1 MMVMSSQPGHFPAN
15 GGSQRQAAQVP
26 RGRLLNGSG
35 SSSSGGFGE
44 GRRPRSSHPTGP
56 AHSPSPPAMFVRALY
71 NYAADDPTSLSFHQG
86 DVIQVLTQLE
96 SGWWDG
102 IVNGQRGWF
111 PSNYCALVPN
121 SDLNGDE
128 HGGHLEGVDDD
139 ADGQEYDDEY
149 ETESDESFG
158 DQGRGS
164 PQLPMEGADHDDE
177 AAFWLPQ
184 VTPDGRLYY
193 FNTLTGASRTE
204 LPLETPISSVESG
217 PRVRTEFTAPDS
229 TRPPPELMAAGLVTD
244 EATNGVEHDDDADN
258 TSVGDGEMLMFAVH
272 SPVRETNTK
281 STRSSAQSSKLARLT
296 GAADQTLNR
305 ELFDAGNAAYDASA
319 DHEDAKGDGMTYYE
333 DILPIPSSWDAL
345 IEETELAISRYRQA
359 IMQRQRMQYV
369 SRAEDISDMLRLII
383 GAGSSTTDNH
393 SGQPTIISSNKAL
406 HPHFRHFMAA
416 FSKLVLSSHVAS
428 TDWPPADAEAKC
440 LAEAD
445 EVMAG
450 VHEFAKVAR
459 AQKEDEVPRLSPGF
473 VVGSQIGGSW
483 FSNGLGNP
491 TAKQSVT
498 LGDRDNLTLATTQVD
513 SQLVESLKGLQA
525 VVVPGLRTLEDALE
539 APGPVTTI
547 HQQNVVGAFVVHAAQ
562 TSMDS
567 MRAYFHFLESI
578 NLAPLTVGGKSPTV
592 MDFSVTK
599 QRLYDSFADLFMAC
613 QYVTAELADEWT
625 SFQGLPL
632 DDRLAEVRA
641 YIKEIQQGVQS
652 LVMTAEYL
660 VEEMNEK
667 AAKFPQE
674 ELHKPSVSS
683 PSAISKANGAKAPV
697 QTPGGGRGRT
707 GSTVGGPG
715 FIVQNSDK
723 LRRLLGD
730 APIDKVVTPKDDP
743 PPEKVVE
750 PDPWFLAP
758 DPEDENEIQYADN
771 KTSIRGGKLE
781 VLVVNLT
788 RHDFLDAS
796 FNNTFLLTYRSFTTA
811 SHLFDLLT
819 DRFNIQPPNN
829 LTAAEYDLW
838 AERKQKPIRLRVL
851 NILKSWFEN
860 FWMEPRGEIESEILQ
875 KVLRFTKRVMAPSFP
890 GANVLIKLVEMRLQ
904 GRDPQ
909 AERVLIPT
917 DGLRPPPIYPKNI
930 RKLKF
935 LDIDPLEFAR
945 QLTIIESRAYTKIK
959 PIECL
964 GKAWSKPSPSDS
976 TPDPAENVKAMI
988 LNSNQLTNWV
998 AEMILNQ
1005 PEVKKRVVVIKHF
1018 IAVAEKCRSLN
1029 NFSTLT
1035 AIISALSTAPIH
1047 RLKRTWEQ
1055 VPTRSRGIL
1064 ESMRDL
1070 MGTTR
1075 NFGEYREML
1084 HLVNPPC
1091 VPFLGVY
1098 LTDLTFI
1105 EDGNPD
1111 LLKGTDLI
1119 NFAKRAKTAEVIRE
1133 IQQYQLVPYALEPV
1147 EPLQQYILSNM
1158 AAAKDVHEMYEVSIQ
1173 IEPREREDEK
1183 IARLLQESGFL

>member
-1 MMVMSSQPGHFPAN
+1 MMVMSSQTAHFPSN
-15 GGSQRQAAQVP
+15 GGQQRQAAQVP
-26 RGRLLNGSG
+26 RGRLLNGNG
-35 SSSSGGFGE
+35 SFSE
-44 GRRPRSSHPTGP
+44 GRRPRSSNPVAP

-128 HGGHLEGVDDD
+128 NSGTQLEGADED
-139 ADGQEYDDEY
+139 AEGQDY
-149 ETESDESFG
+149 EDYEDTESDESDG
-158 DQGRGS
+158 DGQGRGS
-164 PQLPMEGADHDDE
+164 PQLPLEGQDHDDE

-204 LPLETPISSVESG
+204 LPLETPISSTESG
-217 PRVRTEFTAPDS
+217 PRLRTEFAAPDS
-229 TRPPPELMAAGLVTD
+229 TRPPPELMAAGLTTD
-244 EATNGVEHDDDADN
+244 EATNGVDHDDGADN
-258 TSVGDGEMLMFAVH
+258 ESQGDGEMLMFAVH
-272 SPVRETNTK
+272 SPVRETNNAT
-281 STRSSAQSSKLARLT
+281 TPDRTSAQSGKANGQRA
-296 GAADQTLNR
+296 GDEPILNR
-305 ELFDAGNAAYDASA
+305 ELFGGNTAGYDINAEN
-319 DHEDAKGDGMTYYE
+319 EDAKLDTVTFHD
-333 DILPIPSSWDAL
+333 DILPIPASWDAL
-345 IEETELAISRYRQA
+345 IEETQHAIARYRQA

-445 EVMAG
+445 EVMTG
-450 VHEFAKVAR
+450 VLEFAKVAR
-459 AQKEDEVPRLSPGF
+459 AQKDDVVPRLGPGF
-473 VVGSQIGGSW
+473 VVGSHIGGSW

-491 TAKQSVT
+491 NSKQSVIF
-498 LGDRDNLTLATTQVD
+498 GERDSLSVATTPID
-513 SQLVESLKGLQA
+513 SQLVESLRGLQA

-539 APGPVTTI
+539 TPGPVTTV
-547 HQQNVVGAFVVHAAQ
+547 HQQNVVGAFVIHAAQ
-562 TSMDS
+562 TSMES

-578 NLAPLTVGGKSPTV
+578 NLAPLASGGRSPTLL
-592 MDFSVTK
+592 DFAITK
-599 QRLYDSFADLFMAC
+599 QRLYDSFADLFMAV

-632 DDRLAEVRA
+632 EDRLSEVRS
-641 YIKEIQQGVQS
+641 YIREIQQGIQS
-652 LVMTAEYL
+652 LVFTAEHL
-660 VEEMNEK
+660 VEEFNER
-667 AAKFPQE
+667 AAKAPTE
-674 ELHKPSVSS
+674 DGHKPSQSS
-683 PSAISKANGAKAPV
+683 PSTAKAANGGKTPV
-697 QTPGGGRGRT
+697 QAIPTRGRA
-707 GSTVGGPG
+707 GSTVGGPL
-715 FIVQNSDK
+715 ILQNSDK
-723 LRRLLGD
+723 IRRILGD
-730 APIDKVVTPKDDP
+730 TPLEKGVP
-743 PPEKVVE
+743 AKEEPSPQEKVPE

-758 DPEDENEIQYADN
+758 EVEDENEIQYAD
-771 KTSIRGGKLE
+771 KEKATIRGGKLE
-781 VLVVNLT
+781 LLVVNLT
-788 RHDFLDAS
+788 RHDSLDAD
-796 FNNTFLLTYRSFTTA
+796 FNNTFLLTYKSFTTA

-829 LTAAEYDLW
+829 LNTAEYKLW

-860 FWMEPRGEIESEILQ
+860 FWMEPRGEAETEILQ
-875 KVLRFTKRVMAPSFP
+875 RVLDFATAVMAPSFP
-890 GANVLIKLVEMRLQ
+890 GANVLKKLVEMRIQ
-904 GRDPQ
+904 GRDP
-909 AERVLIPT
+909 AFERVMIRT
-917 DGLRPPPIYPKNI
+917 DGAKPAPIYPKNM

-945 QLTIIESRAYTKIK
+945 QLTIIESKAYTKIK
-959 PIECL
+959 ATECL
-964 GKAWSKPSPSDS
+964 GKAWSKPAPSDS
-976 TPDPAENVKAMI
+976 SPDPAENVKAMI

-1018 IAVAEKCRSLN
+1018 ISVAEKCRYLN

-1035 AIISALSTAPIH
+1035 AIISALSTSPIH

-1055 VPTRSRGIL
+1055 VPTRTIGIL
-1064 ESMRDL
+1064 ESMRTL

-1075 NFGEYREML
+1075 NFGDYREML

-1111 LLKGTDLI
+1111 LIKSTDLI

-1133 IQQYQLVPYALEPV
+1133 IQQYQSVPYALEAV
-1147 EPLQQYILSNM
+1147 KPLQEYILSNM
-1158 AAAKDVHEMYEVSIQ
+1158 QAAKDVHEMYEVSIQ

>member
-1 MMVMSSQPGHFPAN
+1 MMVMPSQATHFPTN
-15 GGSQRQAAQVP
+15 GGSQRQASQVP
-26 RGRLLNGSG
+26 RGRLLNGNG
-35 SSSSGGFGE
+35 SYGE
-44 GRRPRSSHPTGP
+44 GRRPRSSNPVAP

-121 SDLNGDE
+121 GDLNGDE
-128 HGGHLEGVDDD
+128 HPGAHLEGHDDD
-139 ADGQEYDDEY
+139 DTAGQGFDEYDD
-149 ETESDESFG
+149 TESDESDG
-158 DQGRGS
+158 EGQGNRS
-164 PQLPMEGADHDDE
+164 PQLPMEGAQQDDE

-184 VTPDGRLYY
+184 VTRDGSLYY
-193 FNTLTGASRTE
+193 FNTLTGASRME
-204 LPLETPISSVESG
+204 LPLETPNSSMETG
-217 PRVRTEFTAPDS
+217 PRQRTEFNVPDS

-244 EATNGVEHDDDADN
+244 EATNGMDHDDGDN
-258 TSVGDGEMLMFAVH
+258 ESQGDGEMLMLAVH
-272 SPVRETNTK
+272 SPVRESTHK
-281 STRSSAQSSKLARLT
+281 SDSSSSFGGGQPLDEHIMKKD
-296 GAADQTLNR
+296 G
-305 ELFDAGNAAYDASA
+305 LFDAPGELIYDINA
-319 DHEDAKGDGMTYYE
+319 EDDLKLGTVAFHD
-333 DILPIPSSWDAL
+333 DILPIPASWDAL
-345 IEETELAISRYRQA
+345 IEETQYAIARYRQA
-359 IMQRQRMQYV
+359 IMQRQRVQYV

-450 VHEFAKVAR
+450 VLEFAKVAR
-459 AQKEDEVPRLSPGF
+459 AQKDDVVPRLGPGF
-473 VVGSQIGGSW
+473 VVGSHIGGSW

-491 TAKQSVT
+491 SSKQSIIF
-498 LGDRDNLTLATTQVD
+498 GDRDNLSVATTPID
-513 SQLVESLKGLQA
+513 NQLVESLRGLQA

-539 APGPVTTI
+539 TPGPVTTV
-547 HQQNVVGAFVVHAAQ
+547 HQQNVVGAFVIHAAQ

-578 NLAPLTVGGKSPTV
+578 NLAPLAVGGRSPTLL
-592 MDFSVTK
+592 DFAITK

-625 SFQGLPL
+625 SYQGLPL
-632 DDRLAEVRA
+632 ENRLAKVRE
-641 YIKEIQQGVQS
+641 YIKEIQQGVQG
-652 LVMTAEYL
+652 LVFTAEHL
-660 VEEMNEK
+660 VEEYNEK
-667 AAKFPQE
+667 ASRFPDDG
-674 ELHKPSVSS
+674 HKPSTSS
-683 PSAISKANGAKAPV
+683 PSTAKANGKTSIGQV
-697 QTPGGGRGRT
+697 PGARGRA
-707 GSTVGGPG
+707 GSSVGGPFNAG
-715 FIVQNSDK
+715 NPDK
-723 LRRLLGD
+723 LRQILGD
-730 APIDKVVTPKDDP
+730 NPAKKTTPAKEDTP
-743 PPEKVVE
+743 PPENIIE

-758 DPEDENEIQYADN
+758 DVEDENEIQYEKSKTDEN
-771 KTSIRGGKLE
+771 KLVIRGGKLE
-781 VLVVNLT
+781 VLAIYLT
-788 RHDFLDAS
+788 RHDSLDPS
-796 FNNTFLLTYRSFTTA
+796 FNNTFLLTYKSFTTA
-811 SHLFDLLT
+811 TQLFDLLT
-819 DRFNIQPPNN
+819 DRFNLQPPPN
-829 LTAAEYDLW
+829 LTTAEYKVW
-838 AERKQKPIRLRVL
+838 VERKQKPIRLRVL
-851 NILKSWFEN
+851 NILKAWFEN
-860 FWMEPRGEIESEILQ
+860 FWMEGKGDAETELLQRVLGFAES
-875 KVLRFTKRVMAPSFP
+875 VMAPSFP
-890 GANVLIKLVEMRLQ
+890 GANVLIKLIKMRIQ
-904 GRDPQ
+904 GLDPQ
-909 AERVLIPT
+909 NERVITITQSALPM
-917 DGLRPPPIYPKNI
+917 PIYPKNM

-945 QLTIIESRAYTKIK
+945 QLTIIESKAYNKIK
-959 PIECL
+959 VTECL
-964 GKAWSKPSPSDS
+964 GKSWSKPSPSDS
-976 TPDPAENVKAMI
+976 SPDPAENVKAMI

-1005 PEVKKRVVVIKHF
+1005 PEPKKRVVVIKHF
-1018 IAVAEKCRSLN
+1018 VSVAEKCRLLN

-1035 AIISALSTAPIH
+1035 AIISALSTSPIH
-1047 RLKRTWEQ
+1047 RLKRTWDQ
-1055 VPTRSRGIL
+1055 VPTRTIGIL
-1064 ESMRDL
+1064 ESLRTL

-1075 NFGEYREML
+1075 NFGEYRECL

-1111 LLKGTDLI
+1111 LIKGTDLI
-1119 NFAKRAKTAEVIRE
+1119 NFAKRSKCADVIRE
-1133 IQQYQLVPYALEPV
+1133 IQQYQLVPYSLQAID
-1147 EPLQQYILSNM
+1147 PLQEYILSNM
-1158 AAAKDVHEMYEVSIQ
+1158 AAAKDVHEMYEVSIK

>member
-1 MMVMSSQPGHFPAN
+1 MMVMSSQTAHFPSN
-15 GGSQRQAAQVP
+15 GGQQRQAAQVP
-26 RGRLLNGSG
+26 RGRLLNGNG
-35 SSSSGGFGE
+35 SFSE
-44 GRRPRSSHPTGP
+44 GRRPRSSNPVAP

-128 HGGHLEGVDDD
+128 NSGTQLEGADED
-139 ADGQEYDDEY
+139 AEGQDYEDYDD
-149 ETESDESFG
+149 TESDESDG
-158 DQGRGS
+158 DGQGRGS
-164 PQLPMEGADHDDE
+164 PQLPLEGQDHDDE

-193 FNTLTGASRTE
+193 YNTLTGASRTE
-204 LPLETPISSVESG
+204 LPLETPISSTESG
-217 PRVRTEFTAPDS
+217 PRLRTEFAAPDS
-229 TRPPPELMAAGLVTD
+229 TRPPPELMAAGLTTD
-244 EATNGVEHDDDADN
+244 EATNGVDHDDGADN
-258 TSVGDGEMLMFAVH
+258 ESQGDGEMLMFAVH
-272 SPVRETNTK
+272 SPVRETNNAT
-281 STRSSAQSSKLARLT
+281 TPDRTSAQSGKANGQR
-296 GAADQTLNR
+296 GADEPILNR
-305 ELFDAGNAAYDASA
+305 ELFGGNTAGYDINAEN
-319 DHEDAKGDGMTYYE
+319 EDTVTFHD
-333 DILPIPSSWDAL
+333 DILPIPASWDAL
-345 IEETELAISRYRQA
+345 IEETQHAIARYRQA

-445 EVMAG
+445 EVMTG
-450 VHEFAKVAR
+450 VLEFAKVAR
-459 AQKEDEVPRLSPGF
+459 AQKDDVVPRLGPGF
-473 VVGSQIGGSW
+473 VVGSHIGGSW

-491 TAKQSVT
+491 NSKQSVIF
-498 LGDRDNLTLATTQVD
+498 GERDSLSVATTPID
-513 SQLVESLKGLQA
+513 SQLVESLRGLQA

-539 APGPVTTI
+539 TPGPVTTV
-547 HQQNVVGAFVVHAAQ
+547 HQQNVVGAFVIHAAQ
-562 TSMDS
+562 TSMES

-578 NLAPLTVGGKSPTV
+578 NLAPLASGGRSPTLL
-592 MDFSVTK
+592 DFAITK
-599 QRLYDSFADLFMAC
+599 QRLYDSFADLFMAV

-632 DDRLAEVRA
+632 EDRLSEVRS
-641 YIKEIQQGVQS
+641 YIREIQQGIQS
-652 LVMTAEYL
+652 LVFTAEHL
-660 VEEMNEK
+660 VEEFNER
-667 AAKFPQE
+667 AAKAPAE
-674 ELHKPSVSS
+674 DGHKPSQSS
-683 PSAISKANGAKAPV
+683 PSTAKAANGGKTPV
-697 QTPGGGRGRT
+697 QAIPTRGRA
-707 GSTVGGPG
+707 GSTVGGPL
-715 FIVQNSDK
+715 ILQNSDK
-723 LRRLLGD
+723 IRRILGD
-730 APIDKVVTPKDDP
+730 TPLEKGVP
-743 PPEKVVE
+743 AKEEPSPQEKVPE

-758 DPEDENEIQYADN
+758 EVEDENEIQYAD
-771 KTSIRGGKLE
+771 KEKATIRGGKLE
-781 VLVVNLT
+781 LLVVNLT
-788 RHDFLDAS
+788 RHDSLDAD
-796 FNNTFLLTYRSFTTA
+796 FNNTFLLTYKSFTTA

-829 LTAAEYDLW
+829 LNTAEYKLW

-860 FWMEPRGEIESEILQ
+860 FWMEPRGEAETEILQ
-875 KVLRFTKRVMAPSFP
+875 RVLDFATAVMAPSFP
-890 GANVLIKLVEMRLQ
+890 GANVLKKLVEMRIQ
-904 GRDPQ
+904 GRDP
-909 AERVLIPT
+909 AFERVMIRT
-917 DGLRPPPIYPKNI
+917 DGAKPAPIYPKNM

-945 QLTIIESRAYTKIK
+945 QLTIIESKAYTKIK
-959 PIECL
+959 ATECL
-964 GKAWSKPSPSDS
+964 GKAWSKPAPSDS
-976 TPDPAENVKAMI
+976 SPDPAENVKAMI

-1018 IAVAEKCRSLN
+1018 ISVAELLEMSVPQQFLN
-1029 NFSTLT
+1029 IDCHHLGFVN
-1035 AIISALSTAPIH
+1035 LSDSQIEEN
-1047 RLKRTWEQ
+1047 L
-1055 VPTRSRGIL
+1055 
-1064 ESMRDL
+1064 
-1070 MGTTR
+1070 GT
-1075 NFGEYREML
+1075 
-1084 HLVNPPC
+1084 
-1091 VPFLGVY
+1091 GVY

-1111 LLKGTDLI
+1111 LIKSTDLI

-1133 IQQYQLVPYALEPV
+1133 IQQYQSVPYALEAV
-1147 EPLQQYILSNM
+1147 KPLQEYILSNM
-1158 AAAKDVHEMYEVSIQ
+1158 QAAKDVHEMYEVSIQ

>member
-1 MMVMSSQPGHFPAN
+1 MMVMSSQPGPFSAN
-15 GGSQRQAAQVP
+15 GGSQRPAAQVH
-26 RGRLLNGSG
+26 RGRMNGSG
-35 SSSSGGFGE
+35 SFGE
-44 GRRPRSSHPTGP
+44 ARRPRSSHPTGP

-121 SDLNGDE
+121 SDLNGDDN
-128 HGGHLEGVDDD
+128 GGHLEGVDDD
-139 ADGQEYDDEY
+139 DDDGPDFDGYDD
-149 ETESDESFG
+149 TESDESDG
-158 DQGRGS
+158 EHGAGS
-164 PQLPMEGADHDDE
+164 PQLPLEGTDQDDE

-204 LPLETPISSVESG
+204 LPLETPVSSMESG
-217 PRVRTEFTAPDS
+217 PRLRTEFTAPDS

-244 EATNGVEHDDDADN
+244 EATNGLDHDDETENA
-258 TSVGDGEMLMFAVH
+258 SVGDGEMLMFAVH
-272 SPVRETNTK
+272 SPVRETNGASK
-281 STRSSAQSSKLARLT
+281 SDRSSAQSSKLTKVNGVGDESVLS
-296 GAADQTLNR
+296 R
-305 ELFDAGNAAYDASA
+305 ELFDTNSAAYDANA
-319 DHEDAKGDGMTYYE
+319 DSDTKGDSVTYYD

-345 IEETELAISRYRQA
+345 IEETELAITRYRQA
-359 IMQRQRMQYV
+359 IIQRQRMQYV

-445 EVMAG
+445 EVMTG

-459 AQKEDEVPRLSPGF
+459 AQKDDVVPRISPGF

-491 TAKQSVT
+491 ISKQSVT
-498 LGDRDNLTLATTQVD
+498 LGDRDNLSLATTQVD

-539 APGPVTTI
+539 APGPVTTV
-547 HQQNVVGAFVVHAAQ
+547 HQQSVVGAFVVHAAQ

-578 NLAPLTVGGKSPTV
+578 NLAPLVVGGRSPTI

-625 SFQGLPL
+625 SYQGLPL

-652 LVMTAEYL
+652 LVLTAEYL

-667 AAKFPQE
+667 AAKYPE
-674 ELHKPSVSS
+674 EVHKSSLSS
-683 PSAISKANGAKAPV
+683 PSNVSRLTNGAKPPA
-697 QTPGGGRGRT
+697 QTPGGGRART
-707 GSTVGGPG
+707 GSTVGGQ

-730 APIDKVVTPKDDP
+730 APLDKVATPKDEP

-758 DPEDENEIQYADN
+758 DPEDESEIQYADN
-771 KTSIRGGKLE
+771 KVSIRGGKLE
-781 VLVVNLT
+781 VLAVNLT

-811 SHLFDLLT
+811 SILFDLLT

-851 NILKSWFEN
+851 NIFKSWFEN
-860 FWMEPRGEIESEILQ
+860 YWMEPRGEVETEILQ
-875 KVLRFTKRVMAPSFP
+875 RVLRFTKRVMAPSFP

-964 GKAWSKPSPSDS
+964 GKAWSKPSPADA
-976 TPDPAENVKAMI
+976 PDPAENVKAMI

-1018 IAVAEKCRSLN
+1018 IAVAEKCKFLN

-1064 ESMRDL
+1064 EGMRDL

>member
-1 MMVMSSQPGHFPAN
+1 M
-15 GGSQRQAAQVP
+15 
-26 RGRLLNGSG
+26 
-35 SSSSGGFGE
+35 
-44 GRRPRSSHPTGP
+44 
-56 AHSPSPPAMFVRALY
+56 
-71 NYAADDPTSLSFHQG
+71 
-86 DVIQVLTQLE
+86 
-96 SGWWDG
+96 
-102 IVNGQRGWF
+102 
-111 PSNYCALVPN
+111 
-121 SDLNGDE
+121 
-128 HGGHLEGVDDD
+128 
-139 ADGQEYDDEY
+139 
-149 ETESDESFG
+149 
-158 DQGRGS
+158 
-164 PQLPMEGADHDDE
+164 
-177 AAFWLPQ
+177 
-184 VTPDGRLYY
+184 TP
-193 FNTLTGASRTE
+193 
-204 LPLETPISSVESG
+204 
-217 PRVRTEFTAPDS
+217 
-229 TRPPPELMAAGLVTD
+229 
-244 EATNGVEHDDDADN
+244 ADN
-258 TSVGDGEMLMFAVH
+258 KTVAFHD
-272 SPVRETNTK
+272 
-281 STRSSAQSSKLARLT
+281 
-296 GAADQTLNR
+296 
-305 ELFDAGNAAYDASA
+305 
-319 DHEDAKGDGMTYYE
+319 
-333 DILPIPSSWDAL
+333 DILPIPASWDAL
-345 IEETELAISRYRQA
+345 IEETQIAIGRYRQA
-359 IMQRQRMQYV
+359 IMQRQRVQYV

-450 VHEFAKVAR
+450 VLEFAKVAR
-459 AQKEDEVPRLSPGF
+459 AQKDDVVPRLGPGF
-473 VVGSQIGGSW
+473 VVGSHIGGSW

-491 TAKQSVT
+491 TAKQSVIF
-498 LGDRDNLTLATTQVD
+498 GERDNLTVATTQID
-513 SQLVESLKGLQA
+513 SQLVESLRGLQA

-539 APGPVTTI
+539 TPGPVTTI
-547 HQQNVVGAFVVHAAQ
+547 HQQNVVGAFVIHAAQ

-578 NLAPLTVGGKSPTV
+578 NLAPLAAGGRSPTLL
-592 MDFSVTK
+592 DFAITK

-625 SFQGLPL
+625 SHQGLPL
-632 DDRLAEVRA
+632 EDRLAEVRG

-652 LVMTAEYL
+652 LVFTAEHL
-660 VEEMNEK
+660 VEEYSER
-667 AAKFPQE
+667 ASKFPDDG
-674 ELHKPSVSS
+674 HKASATS
-683 PSAISKANGAKAPV
+683 PSAKVNGKPPV
-697 QTPGGGRGRT
+697 GPVPTARGRA
-707 GSTVGGPG
+707 GSAVGGPFNAG
-715 FIVQNSDK
+715 NPDK
-723 LRRLLGD
+723 LRQILGD
-730 APIDKVVTPKDDP
+730 NPGKKTQPSKEELTSPVEAGP
-743 PPEKVVE
+743 E
-750 PDPWFLAP
+750 PDPWFLAS
-758 DPEDENEIQYADN
+758 DIEDESEIQYADN
-771 KTSIRGGKLE
+771 KASIRGGKLE
-781 VLVVNLT
+781 LLVVNLT
-788 RHDFLDAS
+788 RHDSMDAD
-796 FNNTFLLTYRSFTTA
+796 FNNTFLLTYKSFTTA
-811 SHLFDLLT
+811 TQLFDLLT
-819 DRFNIQPPNN
+819 DRFNLQPPNN
-829 LTAAEYDLW
+829 LTAAEYKMW

-860 FWMEPRGEIESEILQ
+860 YWMEPKGEAETEILNR
-875 KVLRFTKRVMAPSFP
+875 VLGFAESVMAPSFP
-890 GANVLIKLVEMRLQ
+890 GANVLIKLLKMRLQ

-909 AERVLIPT
+909 IERVMIKT
-917 DGLRPPPIYPKNI
+917 DGAKPPPIYPKNM

-945 QLTIIESRAYTKIK
+945 QLTIIESRAYTKIRAT
-959 PIECL
+959 ECL
-964 GKAWSKPSPSDS
+964 GKVWSKPSPSDS
-976 TPDPAENVKAMI
+976 SPDPAENVKAMI

-1018 IAVAEKCRSLN
+1018 ISVAEKCRFLN

-1035 AIISALSTAPIH
+1035 AIISALSTSPIH

-1055 VPTRSRGIL
+1055 VPTRTIGIL
-1064 ESMRDL
+1064 ESMRTL

-1075 NFGEYREML
+1075 NFGDYREML

-1111 LLKGTDLI
+1111 EIKGTDLI

-1133 IQQYQLVPYALEPV
+1133 IQQYQSVPYALEAV